1 MEEKKKFHIDG
12 KKIRDLDSFFRELAR
27 QLFPDI
33 PDWNYNFDGL
43 DDMLGGGF
51 GTPENGCVL
60 FWDNHQLSR
69 ARLGHEETARVL
81 EKRLKRSHSSAR
93 NEIMKQIRMA
103 KRREGP
109 TIFDDIVE
117 IFERH
122 KPIEGNI
129 YTVELRLR

>member
-1 MEEKKKFHIDG
+1 MEEKKFHIDG
-12 KKIRDLDSFFRELAR
+12 EKIQDLDSFFREVAR

-69 ARLGHEETARVL
+69 ARLGYEETARVL

-103 KRREGP
+103 KRHEGP

>member
-1 MEEKKKFHIDG
+1 MENKKKFHIDG
-12 KKIRDLDSFFRELAR
+12 EKIHDLDSFFREVAQ

-69 ARLGHEETARVL
+69 ARLGYEETARVL
-81 EKRLKRSHSSAR
+81 EKRLKRSHPSAR

-103 KRREGP
+103 KRHEGP
-109 TIFDDIVE
+109 TVFDDIVE

-122 KPIEGNI
+122 KPIDGNI
-129 YTVELRLR
+129 YTIDLRLR